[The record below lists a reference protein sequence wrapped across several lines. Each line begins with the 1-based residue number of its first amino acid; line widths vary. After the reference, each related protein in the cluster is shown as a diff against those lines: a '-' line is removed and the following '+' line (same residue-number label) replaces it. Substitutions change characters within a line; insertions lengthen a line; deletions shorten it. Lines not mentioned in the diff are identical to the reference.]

1 MKYKGLIFDFNG
13 TIFWDTRFH
22 NAAWDLMLPRYGRDS
37 IPDEEKFVHIHGH
50 NNTDIFNYLFPRQ
63 LTPEQIR
70 KMAEEKEQIYRD
82 ICRRHHMELAPGLTA
97 LLDYLKEHGIRR
109 NIATASSRQNIDFYF
124 EHLELGRWFDYDKVS
139 YDDGTVKSKPDPE
152 IFLRAIDRLGLTPE
166 ETVIFEDSQTG
177 LKAATA
183 ARPGKIIIVNSDGDN
198 YSSWPDYD
206 IITNYDSVNRQ
217 WLAGTMK

>member
-13 TIFWDTRFH
+13 TVFWDTRFH
-22 NAAWDLMLPRYGRDS
+22 NAAWDLMLPRHGRECIS
-37 IPDEEKFVHIHGH
+37 DEEKFLNIHGH
-50 NNTDIFNYLFPRQ
+50 NNTDIFNYLFPGL

-70 KMAEEKEQIYRD
+70 AMAAEKEQIYRD
-82 ICRRHHMELAPGLTA
+82 ICIQHHMELAPGLTV

-109 NIATASSRQNIDFYF
+109 NIATASNKENIDFYF
-124 EHLELGRWFDYDKVS
+124 EHLGLGRWFDYGKVS

-152 IFLRAIDRLGLTPE
+152 IFLRAIDRLDLQPE

-183 ARPGKIIIVNSDGDN
+183 ARPGKVVIVNSDGDD
-198 YSSWPDYD
+198 YTSWPNYD
-206 IITNYDSVNRQ
+206 IITNYDAVNRQ